1 VIRKFAADRQMW
13 PWLAAGIAIVP
24 LTFLVNALNGP
35 GMVVGLVFAGLFSV
49 WTVAVTVW
57 TARQAV
63 RREDEAAA
71 GQILVQADVWVTADP
86 EKSGNGRRYYSAF
99 LGSCH
104 LGDIEYAPECH
115 PSRRWLALYRHD
127 GVPSGGAFGS
137 KRHACEAL
145 VQYFASR
152 NPS

>member
-1 VIRKFAADRQMW
+1 
-13 PWLAAGIAIVP
+13 
-24 LTFLVNALNGP
+24 
-35 GMVVGLVFAGLFSV
+35 MVVGLVFAGLFSV

-104 LGDIEYAPECH
+104 LGDIEYDPECH
-115 PSRRWLALYRHD
+115 PSRRWLALYRHN

-145 VQYFASR
+145 VRYFASR